1 MYSYLCTCVYLDFAI
16 FPTHVR
22 WNAAKKTSSDK
33 HHFVYLFNVCVLLS
47 VCFQIADIYAQL
59 LKFYSLGVFFLQPR
73 QVEVRHSAEKLPN
86 ALCATWQMKYWD
98 SRCIEGFGIFLLAEV
113 GIYCKNMHCIFY
125 IIYIRVPFR

>member
-1 MYSYLCTCVYLDFAI
+1 MYTSILQSFL
-16 FPTHVR
+16 PTSGGTLQ
-22 WNAAKKTSSDK
+22 KKTSSDK

-47 VCFQIADIYAQL
+47 VCFQIADIFAQL

-73 QVEVRHSAEKLPN
+73 QAEVRHSAEELSN

-113 GIYCKNMHCIFY
+113 GIYCKKHALHFLHNLHQIS
-125 IIYIRVPFR
+125 I